1 MNGIFLFLIFL
12 MSNILPEINVS
23 LWIWSF
29 ESFFFSFSLR
39 GFTKN
44 KIKVSPDGSCDGV
57 VVIAEISKI
66 SGYHILPSVTELYLT
81 RYACKAVR
89 FLPRWCHIFSVF
101 SSYIIL
107 PGYSLL
113 FSLTEQKWC
122 QLVTLDYSI
131 RHRTKYRTTSVGL
144 VK

>member
-1 MNGIFLFLIFL
+1 
-12 MSNILPEINVS
+12 MSH
-23 LWIWSF
+23 F
-29 ESFFFSFSLR
+29 EYEALKVFFFFSLR

-89 FLPRWCHIFSVF
+89 FLPR
-101 SSYIIL
+101 
-107 PGYSLL
+107 
-113 FSLTEQKWC
+113 
-122 QLVTLDYSI
+122 
-131 RHRTKYRTTSVGL
+131 
-144 VK
+144 